1 MNLVYHSTR
10 NSEETAT
17 ASEAILKGL
26 TSDGGLFVPDSI
38 PKLNVALEDLTK
50 MSDIEPPLI
59 PPGKPVNQTP
69 NNLPSSGL
77 TKPIPVRPSN
87 APASAAPVPITIQ

>member
-38 PKLNVALEDLTK
+38 PKLNVSLEDLTQ
-50 MSDIEPPLI
+50 MSYQEIDKESRWSILSGII
-59 PPGKPVNQTP
+59 PW
-69 NNLPSSGL
+69 
-77 TKPIPVRPSN
+77 SN
-87 APASAAPVPITIQ
+87 HRI

>member
-38 PKLNVALEDLTK
+38 PKLNVSLEL
-50 MSDIEPPLI
+50 SLI
-59 PPGKPVNQTP
+59 H
-69 NNLPSSGL
+69 
-77 TKPIPVRPSN
+77 I
-87 APASAAPVPITIQ
+87 

>member
-38 PKLNVALEDLTK
+38 PNLMYRWKIYTDVLSGNCLCSHER
-50 MSDIEPPLI
+50 I
-59 PPGKPVNQTP
+59 PYRFYRRRIKDMH
-69 NNLPSSGL
+69 
-77 TKPIPVRPSN
+77 
-87 APASAAPVPITIQ
+87 